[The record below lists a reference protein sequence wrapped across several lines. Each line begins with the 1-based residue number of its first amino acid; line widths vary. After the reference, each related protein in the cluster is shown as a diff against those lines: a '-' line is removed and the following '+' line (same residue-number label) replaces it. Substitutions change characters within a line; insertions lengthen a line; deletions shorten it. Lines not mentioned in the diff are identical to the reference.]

1 MIALDFF
8 SGSHGHFLEY
18 VINTWIF
25 KGPRVSNI
33 FTDLGTCHQ
42 IRKDPAYMH
51 NKIVHAGHYT
61 EFCKELNSPTKVIRI
76 NIDNN
81 WVNWVYQINVMSRA
95 GDIPLE
101 KKLKLTGNDVR
112 HSPGQ
117 LRNEWYA
124 KFNSQDHGYPL
135 PVEWRWPDA
144 PAFDFAMQSLF
155 DPLEFYNNLHTLSEF
170 LEMTFVPDQ
179 ELYDLLQKFLEL
191 NQGWQYY
198 TKSKKIVCA
207 AFAGENTVF
216 DSNEISQALINS
228 MLTKSVGMFD
238 GGLFA
243 DDAYPQTTKEIWNAV
258 HHHQTMF
265 DSRF

>member
-8 SGSHGHFLEY
+8 SGSHGHLMEY

-25 KGPRVSNI
+25 KGPRVPDI
-33 FTDLGTCHQ
+33 FTDLGTCHR
-42 IRKDPAYMH
+42 IRKDSDYMD
-51 NKIVHAGHYT
+51 NKIVYAGHYT
-61 EFCKELNSPTKVIRI
+61 EFSKDLVSPTKVVRI

-81 WVNWVYQINVMSRA
+81 WTNWVYQINVMARA

-101 KKLKLTGNDVR
+101 KKLKLTDDDVR
-112 HSPGQ
+112 HSPSK
-117 LRNEWYA
+117 LRNEWYS

-135 PVEWRWPDA
+135 PTQWRWPDV

-155 DPLEFYNNLHTLSEF
+155 DPLEFYNNLYNLSEF

-198 TKSKKIVCA
+198 KQSKNIVYA
-207 AFAGENTVF
+207 ALAGKNTVF

-238 GGLFA
+238 GVLFT
-243 DDAYPQTTKEIWNAV
+243 DDAYPQNTEEIWKAV
-258 HHHQTMF
+258 HHHQSMF